1 MKVEIQKTGDAY
13 RVDEEHD
20 HSVRGPEIL
29 VYVGVA
35 IDRVVV
41 LCTRKG
47 RREIARGNHRKKRK

>member
-1 MKVEIQKTGDAY
+1 MKVEIQETGDAY
-13 RVDEEHD
+13 GIDKEHD
-20 HSVRGPEIL
+20 HGVRSPEIL

-47 RREIARGNHRKKRK
+47 RREIARGNH